1 MKLTNLAQSP
11 VYYADTI
18 KLIEKSFDYTS
29 NNKFDIDF
37 YPLMSKENHMNCHLL
52 VSDNKVIAHIGVLL
66 KTITIDSKTF
76 NIAMY
81 GGIAVDETERGKGH
95 FKNIFNQVLT
105 KYKNNCV
112 HLLWSDHLEMY
123 EKFNFY
129 PAIEQ
134 FEYNDSLEDALGF
147 EPSTLKELS
156 QIDIMSL
163 HSIYSSQDDFRIDR
177 TIEDWKTLSHITST
191 QLYIKRTDRRISN
204 YFFMNKG
211 EDLTGVVIEAGSFDD
226 FEEIKNFGIV
236 WSPEFL
242 DFPYEGDILYAAVL
256 KIGEESSFKD
266 FIASYTDNEIRILN
280 ISDEVVEF
288 EFEESNISL
297 SQNEFIT
304 GVFGPSR
311 FNELEDLF
319 PLYISGLDSI

>member
-1 MKLTNLAQSP
+1 MKLTTLAQSP

-29 NNKFDIDF
+29 DNKFDVDF
-37 YPLMSKENHMNCHLL
+37 YPLMNKENHINCHLL
-52 VSDNKVIAHIGVLL
+52 VSDNRVIAHIGVLL
-66 KTITIDSKTF
+66 KTITIDTKTF
-76 NIAMY
+76 KIAMY
-81 GGIAVDETERGKGH
+81 GGIAVDENERGKGH
-95 FKNIFNQVLT
+95 FKEIFNEVLSR
-105 KYKNNCV
+105 YSDNCL

-134 FEYNDSLEDALGF
+134 FEYNDSLEDAFGF
-147 EPSTLKELS
+147 EPTTLKELS

-163 HSIYSSQDDFRIDR
+163 DSIYSSQDDFRIDR
-177 TIEDWKTLSHITST
+177 TMEDWKTLSHITST
-191 QLYIKRTDRRISN
+191 QLYIKRTDGRISN

-211 EDLTGVVIEAGSFDD
+211 EDLTGVVIEVGCFDD
-226 FEEIKNFGIV
+226 FEEIKNFGVV

-242 DFPYEGDILYAAVL
+242 DIPYEGDVLYAAVL
-256 KIGEESSFKD
+256 RIGEVASFKD
-266 FIASYTDNEIRILN
+266 FITTYTDKEIEILN
-280 ISDEVVEF
+280 ISEEVVDF
-288 EFEESNISL
+288 IFEENNFSMSH
-297 SQNEFIT
+297 NEFIT

-311 FNELEDLF
+311 FNEIEDIF

>member
-1 MKLTNLAQSP
+1 MKLTNLAESP
-11 VYYADTI
+11 VYYDDTI
-18 KLIEKSFDYTS
+18 KMIEKSFDYTS
-29 NNKFDIDF
+29 DNKFDIDF
-37 YPLMSKENHMNCHLL
+37 YPLMNRENHMNCHLI
-52 VSDNKVIAHIGVLL
+52 VNDNKVVAHVGVLL
-66 KTITIDSKTF
+66 KTITIDTKTF

-81 GGIAVDETERGKGH
+81 GGIAVDESERGKGH
-95 FKNIFNQVLT
+95 FKNIFTEVIN
-105 KYKNNCV
+105 KYKDNCI

-134 FEYNDSLEDALGF
+134 FEYNDSLEDAFGF
-147 EPSTLKELS
+147 EPTTLVQLS

-163 HSIYSSQDDFRIDR
+163 DSIYSSQDDIRIDR
-177 TIEDWKTLSHITST
+177 SIDDWKTLSKITST
-191 QLYIKRTDRRISN
+191 QLYIKRTNGRISN

-211 EDLTGVVIEAGSFDD
+211 EDLNGVVIEVGSFED

-242 DFPYEGDILYAAVL
+242 DFPYEGDVLYAAVL
-256 KIGEESSFKD
+256 KIGDETKFKE
-266 FIASYTDNEIRILN
+266 FISSYTDNEIDITN
-280 ISDEVVEF
+280 INNEVIEFRFEGSDF
-288 EFEESNISL
+288 SL
-297 SQNEFIT
+297 SENEFIT

-311 FNELEDLF
+311 FNELEDIF